1 MKFIIPFF
9 ILLCTITQ
17 SFAQIEMTNK
27 ILFKPISDSPLLN
40 KEWKSDTGKNIYHL
54 IFTEQTLLLKIDPVT
69 KRVSIIDYYEI
80 KDGKLIMHTVL
91 ENITASHYFDIL
103 SISEDKLVI
112 SDGVVTHS
120 LISLKQGEPG
130 LQTQ

>member
-1 MKFIIPFF
+1 
-9 ILLCTITQ
+9 
-17 SFAQIEMTNK
+17 MTNK

-54 IFTEQTLLLKIDPVT
+54 IFTEQALLLKIDPVT

-120 LISLKQGEPG
+120 LSSLKQGEPG